1 MSPQR
6 LTSRRQ
12 VASMISLLIGLALG
26 LAFVSPST
34 AVVGAP
40 WSAGAGRWPTVV
52 VSNTGAVAAWVA
64 KSSAASPYNRV
75 VVCVMKAGGSTCA
88 HKTTLSY
95 TWGPTPPG
103 PQILGN
109 TRPAVSVFG
118 PYVRVAVA
126 GSVFGTGL
134 GVAVWTSI
142 DGGITFAGPHEA
154 GIIQE
159 NLGGLVFNNC
169 GFCSP
174 RLYAWS
180 QNYAGGAMVSV
191 LDPAGNATL
200 GSVVVDATA
209 RYSTPGGGLVVAPNG
224 DLFLVAETSTEVRVY
239 RALAFT
245 DELNPANWTRVLT
258 ASGEELGN
266 LWTEGLFTN
275 LISYPGQYLSL
286 VTNRASD
293 GAPRVRR
300 WTGSAFT
307 SVLTVP
313 SGSGYKHPVTAAVD
327 GTGRTWVFNTS
338 PDSTSLIVARPV
350 KTSVGAFTRIVP
362 YSSTGFNIGD
372 QAASLTGNGY
382 GLYAYVVNNGGGS
395 FTQRF
400 VALKVPHSVSV
411 KAPKSATVHRYTL
424 TLTLPRSEVAGAK
437 MTIKVTS
444 AGKTTTLKSAITIPV
459 TGVYKL
465 SVRPTQKGTVYRAY
479 VGAGGWWTARTV
491 SITLNPR

>member
-12 VASMISLLIGLALG
+12 VASMISLLIGLTLG
-26 LAFVSPST
+26 LAFVSPSSAIVAT
-34 AVVGAP
+34 P
-40 WSAGAGRWPTVV
+40 WSAGAGHWPTVV
-52 VSNTGAVAAWVA
+52 VSPTGAVTAWVT
-64 KSSAASPYNRV
+64 KSAPASADDRV

-95 TWGPTPPG
+95 TWGPPK
-103 PQILGN
+103 PQIAGN
-109 TRPAVSVFG
+109 TRPAVSVLNNQ
-118 PYVRVAVA
+118 VRVAVA
-126 GSVFGTGL
+126 GSLVGPGL
-134 GVAVWTSI
+134 GVAVWTSL
-142 DGGITFAGPHEA
+142 DGGLTFTGPVEA
-154 GIIQE
+154 GVVQE

-169 GFCSP
+169 GFCSS

-180 QNYAGGAMVSV
+180 KDYAGGAMVSV
-191 LDPAGNATL
+191 LDPAGPATL
-200 GSVVVDATA
+200 GSVVVDAAA
-209 RYSTPGGGLVVAPNG
+209 RYSTPGGGLALASNG
-224 DLFLVAETSTEVRVY
+224 DLLLAVQTSTEVRVY
-239 RALAFT
+239 RALEAA
-245 DELNPANWTRVLT
+245 DPLQSANWTRVLT

-266 LWTEGLFTN
+266 QWTEGLVATPSVEM
-275 LISYPGQYLSL
+275 IKYLSL

-293 GAPRVRR
+293 NAPRVRR

-307 SVLTVP
+307 SVLTVAA
-313 SGSGYKHPVTAAVD
+313 GSGYKHPVTAALD

-350 KTSVGAFTRIVP
+350 KTTVGSFTRIVP
-362 YSSTGFNIGD
+362 YVSAQFNITGP
-372 QAASLTGNGY
+372 AASLGGTGY
-382 GLYAYVVNNGGGS
+382 GLYGYVVDGGGGK

>member
-1 MSPQR
+1 MSPYR
-6 LTSRRQ
+6 LSSRRRARSIFAI
-12 VASMISLLIGLALG
+12 VIGLALG
-26 LAFVSPST
+26 LAFVSPSS
-34 AVVGAP
+34 AVVGTP

-95 TWGPTPPG
+95 TWGPTP
-103 PQILGN
+103 QILGN

-118 PYVRVAVA
+118 PNVRVAVA

-275 LISYPGQYLSL
+275 LTSHPGQYLSL

-313 SGSGYKHPVTAAVD
+313 SGSGYKHAVTAAVD

-382 GLYAYVVNNGGGS
+382 GLYAYVVNNGGGN

-411 KAPKSATVHRYTL
+411 KAAASATVHRYTL
-424 TLTLPRSEVAGAK
+424 TVTIPPSEVPGAK
-437 MTIKVTS
+437 MTIKVIS
-444 AGKTTTLKSAITIPV
+444 AGKTTTLKSAFPANV
-459 TGVYKL
+459 VYKL
-465 SVRPTQKGTVYRAY
+465 TVRPTKKGTVYQVS
-479 VGAGGWWTARTV
+479 VGAGGWWTARTATL
-491 SITLNPR
+491 TLNPR

>member
-1 MSPQR
+1 MSPYP
-6 LTSRRQ
+6 LSSRRR
-12 VASMISLLIGLALG
+12 VRSIFAIVIGLALG
-26 LAFVSPST
+26 LAFVSPSS
-34 AVVGAP
+34 AVVGTP

-95 TWGPTPPG
+95 TWGPTP
-103 PQILGN
+103 QILGN

-118 PYVRVAVA
+118 PNVRVAVA
-126 GSVFGTGL
+126 GSVFVTGL
-134 GVAVWTSI
+134 GVAVWTSS

-275 LISYPGQYLSL
+275 LTSHPGQYLSL

-313 SGSGYKHPVTAAVD
+313 SGSGYKHAVTAAVD

-382 GLYAYVVNNGGGS
+382 GLYAYVVNNGGGN

-411 KAPKSATVHRYTL
+411 KAAASATVHRYTL
-424 TLTLPRSEVAGAK
+424 TVTIPPSEVPGAK
-437 MTIKVTS
+437 MTIKVIS
-444 AGKTTTLKSAITIPV
+444 AGKTTTLKSAFPANV
-459 TGVYKL
+459 VYKL
-465 SVRPTQKGTVYRAY
+465 TVRPTKKGTVYQVS
-479 VGAGGWWTARTV
+479 VGAGGWWTARTATL
-491 SITLNPR
+491 TLNPR

>member
-1 MSPQR
+1 MSPYR
-6 LTSRRQ
+6 LSSRRRARSIFAI
-12 VASMISLLIGLALG
+12 VIGLALG
-26 LAFVSPST
+26 LAFVSPSS
-34 AVVGAP
+34 AVVGTP

-95 TWGPTPPG
+95 TWGPTP
-103 PQILGN
+103 QILGN

-118 PYVRVAVA
+118 PNVRVAVA
-126 GSVFGTGL
+126 GSVFVTGL
-134 GVAVWTSI
+134 GVAVWTSS

-275 LISYPGQYLSL
+275 LTSHPGQYLSL

-313 SGSGYKHPVTAAVD
+313 SGSGYKHAVTAAVD

-382 GLYAYVVNNGGGS
+382 GLYAYVVNNGGGN

-411 KAPKSATVHRYTL
+411 KAAASATVHRYTL
-424 TLTLPRSEVAGAK
+424 TVTIPPSEVPGAK
-437 MTIKVTS
+437 MTIKVIS
-444 AGKTTTLKSAITIPV
+444 AGKTTTLKSAFPANA
-459 TGVYKL
+459 VYKL
-465 SVRPTQKGTVYRAY
+465 TVRPTKKGTVYQVS
-479 VGAGGWWTARTV
+479 VGAGGWWTARTATL
-491 SITLNPR
+491 TLNPR

>member
-1 MSPQR
+1 MSPYR
-6 LTSRRQ
+6 LSSRRRARSIFAI
-12 VASMISLLIGLALG
+12 VIGLALG
-26 LAFVSPST
+26 LAFVSPSS
-34 AVVGAP
+34 AVVGTP

-95 TWGPTPPG
+95 TWGPTP
-103 PQILGN
+103 QILGN

-118 PYVRVAVA
+118 PNVRVAVA
-126 GSVFGTGL
+126 GSVFVTGL
-134 GVAVWTSI
+134 GVAVWTSS

-275 LISYPGQYLSL
+275 LTSHPGQYLSL

-313 SGSGYKHPVTAAVD
+313 SGSGYKHAVTAAVD

-382 GLYAYVVNNGGGS
+382 GLYAYVVNNGGGN

-411 KAPKSATVHRYTL
+411 KAAASATVHRYTL
-424 TLTLPRSEVAGAK
+424 TVTIPPSEVPGAK
-437 MTIKVTS
+437 MTIKVIS
-444 AGKTTTLKSAITIPV
+444 AGKTTTLKSAIAIPAN
-459 TGVYKL
+459 GVYKL
-465 SVRPTQKGTVYRAY
+465 TVRPTKKGTVYQVS
-479 VGAGGWWTARTV
+479 VGAGGWWTARTATL
-491 SITLNPR
+491 TLNPR

>member
-12 VASMISLLIGLALG
+12 VASMISLLIGLTLG
-26 LAFVSPST
+26 LAFVSPSS
-34 AVVGAP
+34 AVVATP
-40 WSAGAGRWPTVV
+40 WSAGAGHWPTVV
-52 VSNTGAVAAWVA
+52 VSPTGAVAAWVT
-64 KSSAASPYNRV
+64 KSAPASADDRV

-95 TWGPTPPG
+95 TWGPF
-103 PQILGN
+103 PQIAGL
-109 TRPAVSVFG
+109 TRPAVQVVG
-118 PYVRVAVA
+118 KQVRVAIA
-126 GSVFGTGL
+126 GSTFSSDL
-134 GVAVWTSI
+134 GVAVWTSL
-142 DGGITFAGPHEA
+142 DGGTTFNGPVLAGLV
-154 GIIQE
+154 QQ
-159 NLGGLVFNNC
+159 NLGGLVFSHC
-169 GFCSP
+169 GLCVD

-180 QNYAGGAMVSV
+180 KDFVGGAMVSI
-191 LDPAGNATL
+191 LDPSGPSTL
-200 GSVVVDATA
+200 GIVVVDAA
-209 RYSTPGGGLVVAPNG
+209 AKLSTVGGGFATDFVNG
-224 DLFLVAETSTEVRVY
+224 DLLLAVQTSKEVRVY
-239 RALAFT
+239 RAPHQADPLQS
-245 DELNPANWTRVLT
+245 ANWTRVLT

-266 LWTEGLFTN
+266 EWTEGLVSTN
-275 LISYPGQYLSL
+275 SWIGDQYLSL

-293 GAPRVRR
+293 NAPRVRR

-307 SVLTVP
+307 SVLTVAA
-313 SGSGYKHPVTAAVD
+313 GSGYKHPVTAALD

-338 PDSTSLIVARPV
+338 PDLTSLIVARPV
-350 KTSVGAFTRIVP
+350 KTTVGSFTRVVP
-362 YSSTGFNIGD
+362 YVSAQFNITGP
-372 QAASLTGNGY
+372 AASLGGTGY
-382 GLYAYVVNNGGGS
+382 GLYGYVVDGGGGK

-465 SVRPTQKGTVYRAY
+465 SVRPTQKGTVYRVY